1 MVFLIILLL
10 LVTSYLPTVIN
21 CVPIFYLGLAGVCA
35 TLFHDGAMNPIEG
48 VSSN

>member
-1 MVFLIILLL
+1 MHL
-10 LVTSYLPTVIN
+10 STVIN
-21 CVPIFYLGLAGVCA
+21 CVPIFYLYPLGLAGVCA